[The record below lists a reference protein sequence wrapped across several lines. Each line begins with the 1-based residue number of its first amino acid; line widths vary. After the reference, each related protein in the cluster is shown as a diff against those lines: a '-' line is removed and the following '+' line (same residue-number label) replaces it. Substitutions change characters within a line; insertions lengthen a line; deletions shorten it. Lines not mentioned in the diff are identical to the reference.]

1 MDVLMNSSIDGDV
14 PLPCL
19 ITGGYTLT
27 VELEDIAR
35 LSRVSGRYTHTYIYI
50 YLYFIANGC

>member
-1 MDVLMNSSIDGDV
+1 MDGDV

-35 LSRVSGRYTHTYIYI
+35 LSRVSGYTHTHIYIYI
-50 YLYFIANGC
+50 VANGLMGI

>member
-35 LSRVSGRYTHTYIYI
+35 LSRVSGRYTHTHIYI
-50 YLYFIANGC
+50 YLFIFYS